1 MKKVVLAYSGGLDT
15 SCIVRWLKDQG
26 YEVICFMA
34 DLGQGLHPSLGP
46 SFKGVGRPTPLGL
59 KGIGRSTPLGLGH
72 GEDLE
77 AIEARALAAGASK
90 VYLKDLQDE
99 FVQDF
104 CMPALKAN
112 AVYEGKYLLATALG
126 RPLIAKY
133 LVEIAHKEK
142 ATAIAHGCTGK
153 GNDQVRLEVG
163 VGILDPKLEIIA
175 PVRIWEF
182 KSREEE
188 IEYAKMRNIPID
200 VTKKKPYSIDRNI
213 WGISIEAGVLENLEQ
228 EPPEDVYMITKSPTL
243 QASYPKYIEIYFKK
257 GVPKKIDGKS
267 YKLKT
272 LINHLNEVG
281 GLYGVGRSDLV
292 ENRLV
297 GIKSREIYE
306 APAATILHIAHK
318 ELEALVLDRESSHFK
333 EIISLKY
340 SELVY
345 NGLWYSPLKE
355 ALDSF
360 VNASQKHVS
369 GTIKLKLFKGNC
381 VAVARKSAHSLY
393 KRELSTYG
401 KEDKFDQKLAEGF
414 IKIWGMPYKR

>member
-1 MKKVVLAYSGGLDT
+1 MKKVILAYSGGLDT
-15 SCIVRWLKDQG
+15 SCAARWLKEQG
-26 YEVICFMA
+26 YEVICFVA
-34 DLGQGLHPSLGP
+34 DLGQGLGE
-46 SFKGVGRPTPLGL
+46 
-59 KGIGRSTPLGLGH
+59 
-72 GEDLE
+72 GEDFA

-90 VYLKDLQDE
+90 VYIKDLQDE

-104 CMPALKAN
+104 VLSALKAN
-112 AVYEGKYLLATALG
+112 AIYEGKYLLATALG

-142 ATAIAHGCTGK
+142 ALAIAHGCTGK
-153 GNDQVRLEVG
+153 GNDQVRFEVT

-175 PVRIWEF
+175 PVRDWEF

-188 IEYAKMRNIPID
+188 IEYAHMYNIPID
-200 VTKKKPYSIDRNI
+200 VSKKKPYSIDRNI
-213 WGISIEAGVLENLEQ
+213 WGISIEAGMLENLEQ
-228 EPPEDVYMITKSPTL
+228 EPPEDAYLITKSPTKDTT
-243 QASYPKYIEIYFKK
+243 YPKYIEVYFEK
-257 GVPKKIDGKS
+257 GVPKKIDGKI
-267 YKLKT
+267 YKLKS

-281 GLYGVGRSDLV
+281 GLYGVGRMDLV

-306 APAATILHIAHK
+306 APAATILYTAHK
-318 ELEALVLDRESSHFK
+318 ELESLVLDRELAHFK

-345 NGLWYSPLKE
+345 YGLWYSPLKE

-360 VNASQKHVS
+360 VDSTQRHVT
-369 GTIKLKLFKGNC
+369 GAVKLKLFKGNC
-381 VAVARKSAHSLY
+381 IAVGRKSPYSLY
-393 KRELSTYG
+393 KKELSTYG
-401 KEDKFDQKLAEGF
+401 KEDKFNQKLAEGF